1 MYKIYNGRGGAVNDI
16 NQTEVNLKKWASEK
30 EGNTDTPKEK
40 TVGTGLAWQIFNFI
54 NNLSCSRKTVC
65 WNECKII

>member
-1 MYKIYNGRGGAVNDI
+1 MNDI

-40 TVGTGLAWQIFNFI
+40 TVVWELDLLGKFST
-54 NNLSCSRKTVC
+54 S
-65 WNECKII
+65 